1 MLRRF
6 KIVIEYDG
14 TNYFGWQKQK
24 KGETIQELIER
35 ALLPLNGGRR
45 GVRITG
51 AGRTDAGV
59 HALGQVAHFDME
71 TELDPGTIKIVI
83 NANTPKDI
91 YVTRCEEVDKSFHA
105 RFSAKRRKYI
115 YRIARRYSPFD
126 RLFSWC
132 PPYELD
138 TEKLHKCS
146 KLVVGKREFVR
157 FCKSTCKAKSKECV
171 VFESFWKE
179 GERFLEYHI
188 SANRFL
194 QSMVRM
200 LVGTMIEV
208 ARGRYT
214 VEDFKN
220 LLENKTNEVQ
230 VLTAP
235 AKGLFLKEIIY

>member
-1 MLRRF
+1 M
-6 KIVIEYDG
+6 IEYDG

-45 GVRITG
+45 RVRITG

-138 TEKLHKCS
+138 TEKLHECS

-179 GERFLEYHI
+179 GERFLEYHV

>member
-1 MLRRF
+1 
-6 KIVIEYDG
+6 VIEYDG

-45 GVRITG
+45 VRITG

-138 TEKLHKCS
+138 TEKLHECS

>member
-45 GVRITG
+45 VRITG

-138 TEKLHKCS
+138 TEKLHECS

-179 GERFLEYHI
+179 GERFLEYHV

>member
-1 MLRRF
+1 M
-6 KIVIEYDG
+6 IEYDG

-45 GVRITG
+45 VRITG

-146 KLVVGKREFVR
+146 KLIVGKREFVR

>member
-1 MLRRF
+1 M
-6 KIVIEYDG
+6 IEYDG

-45 GVRITG
+45 VRITG

-138 TEKLHKCS
+138 TEKLHECS

>member
-1 MLRRF
+1 M
-6 KIVIEYDG
+6 IEYDG

-138 TEKLHKCS
+138 TEKLHECS

>member
-45 GVRITG
+45 VRITG

-138 TEKLHKCS
+138 TEKLHECS

-157 FCKSTCKAKSKECV
+157 FCRSTCKAKSKECV

-179 GERFLEYHI
+179 GERFLEYHV

>member
-1 MLRRF
+1 M
-6 KIVIEYDG
+6 IEYDG

-45 GVRITG
+45 VRITG

-138 TEKLHKCS
+138 TEKLHECS

-157 FCKSTCKAKSKECV
+157 FCRSTCKAKSKECV

-179 GERFLEYHI
+179 GERFLEYHV

>member
-6 KIVIEYDG
+6 KIVVEYDG
-14 TNYFGWQKQK
+14 TNYCGWQRQK
-24 KGETIQELIER
+24 RGVTIQELIEE
-35 ALLPLNGGRR
+35 ALLPLNDGKR
-45 GVRITG
+45 VKVTG

-59 HALGQVAHFDME
+59 HALGQVAHFDLR
-71 TELDPGTIKIVI
+71 TELEPEKIKIVI

-91 YVTRCEEVDKSFHA
+91 YVVKCEEVDKSFHA
-105 RFSAKRRKYI
+105 RFSARKREYI

-138 TEKLHKCS
+138 TGKLHGCS
-146 KLVVGKREFVR
+146 ELVVGRKEFVR
-157 FCKSTCKAKSKECV
+157 FCKSTCKARSKECI
-171 VFESFWKE
+171 VFESFWE
-179 GERFLEYHI
+179 EAERFLEYHI

-200 LVGTMIEV
+200 LVGTMVEV

-220 LLENKTNEVQ
+220 LLENKANEVQ

-235 AKGLFLKEIIY
+235 ARGLFLKEVVY

>member
-45 GVRITG
+45 VRITG

-138 TEKLHKCS
+138 TEKLHECS

-157 FCKSTCKAKSKECV
+157 CCRSTCKAKSKECV

-179 GERFLEYHI
+179 GERFLEYHV

>member
-1 MLRRF
+1 M
-6 KIVIEYDG
+6 IEYDG

-45 GVRITG
+45 VRITG

-132 PPYELD
+132 PLYELD
-138 TEKLHKCS
+138 TEKLHECS

-179 GERFLEYHI
+179 GERFLEYHV

>member
-1 MLRRF
+1 
-6 KIVIEYDG
+6 VIEYDG

-45 GVRITG
+45 VRITG

-138 TEKLHKCS
+138 TEKLHECS

-179 GERFLEYHI
+179 GERFLEYHV

>member
-1 MLRRF
+1 
-6 KIVIEYDG
+6 VIEYDG

-45 GVRITG
+45 VRITG

-138 TEKLHKCS
+138 TEKLHECS

-157 FCKSTCKAKSKECV
+157 FCRSTCKAKSKECV

-179 GERFLEYHI
+179 GERFLEYHV

>member
-1 MLRRF
+1 M
-6 KIVIEYDG
+6 IEYDG

-45 GVRITG
+45 VRITG

-71 TELDPGTIKIVI
+71 TQLDPGTIKIVI

-138 TEKLHKCS
+138 TEKLHECS

>member
-1 MLRRF
+1 M
-6 KIVIEYDG
+6 IEYDG

-45 GVRITG
+45 VRITG

-138 TEKLHKCS
+138 TEKLHECS

-179 GERFLEYHI
+179 GERFLEYHV